1 MNCVS
6 ALASSKSCI
15 RTSSANRKNR
25 FRFAD
30 EIETATREAFDEQG
44 HERFAVRARM
54 QRRTPVRGER
64 ARIVEALEIRDHVVE
79 ALGAQKERIR
89 ESFDQH
95 FLRLATERRS
105 RRNAKIP

>member
-1 MNCVS
+1 MNDSPC
-6 ALASSKSCI
+6 
-15 RTSSANRKNR
+15 
-25 FRFAD
+25 
-30 EIETATREAFDEQG
+30 
-44 HERFAVRARM
+44 ERVCNDAP
-54 QRRTPVRGER
+54 PVWGER